1 MLIDSVE
8 LIRRIS
14 KIDPFWMSGVN
25 VKWEIIKIIKQM
37 AEEQK

>member
-14 KIDPFWMSGVN
+14 KIDPFWMSGVA